1 MLRTGRGDSLIA
13 PESQRGL
20 VLSARGRQVT
30 VIGPGGRVH
39 RLRLPFTGARPGDEI
54 ALLEGLAMPSSA
66 FARGLRLSAAVAT
79 GLLLALLIATVSM
92 YFTPLP
98 AVAMVSVDINPGV
111 NVYVNSVL
119 RVVYAQAADEAGEL
133 LLDGLTPA
141 RQPLGEFL
149 LRLAD
154 KASASVAG
162 SDEERWLI
170 IGASPLIQ
178 GEVLSERFLARL
190 EEVRATAVGHLAQA
204 AGRETSA
211 LPSAVISVPAVVAT
225 AARDSGLTPGKYV
238 VLLAALDAG
247 ADVRVSDALTSD
259 LLKVITAAGL
269 KPGEILARAAKDD
282 HLEETWRRHEAKA
295 NSARTPAASGDPGGT
310 PSGPETPGTGAVP
323 PADQPGSG
331 AKPGVGTAPGQQ
343 GSGPTELGTFPVV
356 KGRGANEAKQRA
368 VEVIDRLR
376 QILGDDEMGRATKR
390 AEKKDR

>member
-1 MLRTGRGDSLIA
+1 MLRSGRGDSLIA

-54 ALLEGLAMPSSA
+54 ALLEGLAMPHLA

-98 AVAMVSVDINPGV
+98 AVAMVSVDINPSV
-111 NVYVNSVL
+111 NAYVNSVL

-133 LLDGLTPA
+133 LLGGLTPA

-162 SDEERWLI
+162 DEERWLI
-170 IGASPLIQ
+170 ISASPLAQ

-190 EEVRATAVGHLAQA
+190 EEVRAIAVGHLAQA

-211 LPSAVISVPAVVAT
+211 VPSAVISVPAVVAK

-269 KPGEILARAAKDD
+269 KPGEILARAAKDE
-282 HLEETWRRHEAKA
+282 HLEETWRRHGAKA
-295 NSARTPAASGDPGGT
+295 NSARTPEA
-310 PSGPETPGTGAVP
+310 GAFP

-343 GSGPTELGTFPVV
+343 GSGPTGPGTFPVV
-356 KGRGANEAKQRA
+356 QGRGANEAKQRA

-376 QILGDDEMGRATKR
+376 QILGDDEMGRPTKR